1 MKPGFFIF
9 LIALLAIFTIGN
21 AIFAFSMDTT
31 NCERAYLNPL
41 VYKMCMSEVQILQDD
56 QEKLNVKMNYLASLI
71 FADAEKEGKKQQ
83 LSAALNA
90 ENKTPSQEYMIN
102 RYILNHKILF
112 EEIEYDKHKIKE
124 SKEELDQIMT
134 DFLEKNSFPKKV
146 KK

>member
-9 LIALLAIFTIGN
+9 LIALLTIGN
-21 AIFAFSMDTT
+21 AIFAFAADTT

-41 VYKMCMSEVQILQDD
+41 VYKMCMSEVQMIQDD
-56 QEKLNVKMNYLASLI
+56 QEKLSVKMNYLASLI

-90 ENKTPSQEYMIN
+90 ENKSPTQEYMIN
-102 RYILNHKILF
+102 RYIFKHKILF
-112 EEIEYDKHKIKE
+112 EEIEYEKHKIKT
-124 SKEELDQIMT
+124 SREELDQIMA